1 VTTLQNIRRYQTGG
15 LALATGQTDEDP
27 EVTVEEEEVVASP
40 RAADRLA
47 QILKRLQAQRV
58 GPSESDKWWAIS
70 SALAKPT
77 TSGGRFGQTLSN
89 VGEAMTG
96 YNAEKRKAEQEQGA
110 LVLRYELAQADLEG
124 RADIAAQRA
133 NKPPSIT
140 PSDEARF
147 RLGAARR
154 LFPNKT
160 IEQIQAENLMYSKAV
175 NAETV
180 YYNASKA
187 ATAAGEPYAPP
198 PQAPPTLA
206 EFLAD
211 ARSTNPRSTDA
222 ELTEF
227 WTNKYGKGGR

>member
-1 VTTLQNIRRYQTGG
+1 MTTLQNIRRYQQGG

-27 EVTVEEEEVVASP
+27 EVEDEEVVASP

-89 VGEAMTG
+89 IGEAMTG

-154 LFPNKT
+154 LFPKKT
-160 IEQIQAENLMYSKAV
+160 IEQIQAENLMYSEAV

-180 YYNASKA
+180 YYIGAGA
-187 ATAAGEPYAPP
+187 AAKAGEPYAPP

-206 EFLAD
+206 EFLAG
-211 ARSTNPRSTDA
+211 ARSTNPKYTDA